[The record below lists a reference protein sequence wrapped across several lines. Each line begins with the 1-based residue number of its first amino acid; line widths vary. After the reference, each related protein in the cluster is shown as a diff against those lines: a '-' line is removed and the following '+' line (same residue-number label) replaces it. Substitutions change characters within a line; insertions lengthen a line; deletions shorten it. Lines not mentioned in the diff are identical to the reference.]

1 MCNFTVYVEE
11 NDERKEVA
19 KDIIKAKRKD
29 GTVLL
34 MGAMGELIK
43 VESASIEVVDTLMQ
57 ELILKKI

>member
-11 NDERKEVA
+11 NNERKEVA

-34 MGAMGELIK
+34 MGAMGELTK
-43 VESASIEVVDTLMQ
+43 VEAASIEVVDTLMQ

>member
-1 MCNFTVYVEE
+1 
-11 NDERKEVA
+11 
-19 KDIIKAKRKD
+19 
-29 GTVLL
+29 